1 LCASSQWHRSC
12 FTVGQQRRHANHV
25 GQQGS
30 IHTKNRRGFTFIEL
44 VTVMVVM
51 GVLCAMAVPRYR
63 GYKARAYRGT
73 MTSDLG
79 NLRIAEEAYWAEHQA
94 YATDTSALE
103 FRGSS
108 KVAVALSSIDPY
120 AGYTAIATHRSLPNE
135 QCATYAGKDA
145 VGVNDGDI
153 ICGPSTSGISTVGSA
168 SP

>member
-1 LCASSQWHRSC
+1 M
-12 FTVGQQRRHANHV
+12 
-25 GQQGS
+25 
-30 IHTKNRRGFTFIEL
+30 KNRRGFTFIEL
-44 VTVMVVM
+44 ITVMVVM

-63 GYKARAYRGT
+63 GYKARAYRGM

-108 KVAVALSSIDPY
+108 KVSVTLTSSDPFG
-120 AGYTAIATHRSLPNE
+120 GYTAIATHGSLPGE
-135 QCATYAGKDA
+135 QCATYAGRDA

-153 ICGPSTSGISTVGSA
+153 ICGPASA
-168 SP
+168 GVSPAGGATP